1 MKQPDNLQSG
11 FSRWK
16 RVSVIVSFLLTFALV
31 GSFYGVQA
39 QERSS
44 DTPNFIII
52 FTDDQGY
59 GDVGVYGHPT
69 IKTPNL
75 DRMAFEGQKWT
86 NFYVAANVCTPS
98 RAGLLTGRLPIR
110 SGMCSDTRRV
120 LFPDSDGGLP
130 QNEVT
135 IAETLKEQG
144 YATAA
149 IGKWHLG
156 HLPQYLPTNQGFD
169 TYYGIPYSNDMD
181 LVTDKGY
188 MDFWQQPIDSIV
200 TENFN
205 VPLMRDTSIIERP
218 ADQTTITK
226 RYTQE
231 AVRFI
236 SENKDKPFFIY
247 LAHSLPHIPLFVS
260 NDFKGISK
268 RGLYGDVIEEID
280 WSVGEIMKTLKAEG
294 VDQNTLV
301 VFTSD
306 NGPWLIFGEN
316 GGSAGLLYGGKGTSY
331 EGGVREPAIFW
342 WPGTIEPAVVS
353 KMGSTLDLLPTL
365 TQLAGGKLPEDREY
379 DGYDLTPVLHG
390 QDVTPREEMIYYH
403 GTKIFAARKGDH
415 KLYFYSNNPLGY
427 PEKLEKLEK
436 YKLYNLAIDPSE
448 KEDIIDQHPEMVKE
462 IEAMVAAHEKTVKP
476 VESQL
481 EKVIGQVEAT
491 GNK

>member
-1 MKQPDNLQSG
+1 MKQLNSLYSYPSNLKASAIGLLLWTLAFIGG
-11 FSRWK
+11 FSEVK
-16 RVSVIVSFLLTFALV
+16 
-31 GSFYGVQA
+31 A
-39 QERSS
+39 QESNTE
-44 DTPNFIII
+44 TPNFIII

-59 GDVGVYGHPT
+59 GDLGVYGHPT

-110 SGMCSDTRRV
+110 SGMCSDKRRV

-130 QNEVT
+130 QSEIT
-135 IAETLKEQG
+135 IAEALKEEG
-144 YATAA
+144 YTTAA

-169 TYYGIPYSNDMD
+169 SYYGIPYSNDMD
-181 LVTDKGY
+181 LVSDLGY
-188 MDFWQQPIDSIV
+188 MEFWQQSVDSI
-200 TENFN
+200 TTDNFN
-205 VPLMRDTSIIERP
+205 VPLMRDTTIIERP

-231 AVRFI
+231 AVKFI
-236 SENKDKPFFIY
+236 SENKEKPFFLY

-260 NDFKGISK
+260 DDFKGTSD

-280 WSVGEIMKTLKAEG
+280 WSMGEIMKALKEEG

-306 NGPWLIFGEN
+306 NGPWLIFGEH
-316 GGSAGLLYGGKGTSY
+316 GGSAGLLHGGKGTSY

-342 WPGTIEPAVVS
+342 WPGTIEPAVIS
-353 KMGSTLDLLPTL
+353 KIGSTLDLLPTL
-365 TQLAGGKLPEDREY
+365 TGLAGGQLPDDREY
-379 DGYDLTPVLHG
+379 DGYDLSAVLKG
-390 QDVTPREEMIYYH
+390 QDVTPREDMIYYH
-403 GTKIFAARKGDH
+403 GTNIFAARKGDY
-415 KLYFYSNNPLGY
+415 KLYFYANNPLGY
-427 PEKLEKLEK
+427 PANLEKLEK
-436 YKLYNLAIDPSE
+436 YKLINLAIDPSE
-448 KEDIIDQHPEMVKE
+448 KEDIIDEHPEIVKE
-462 IEAMVAAHEKTVKP
+462 IEAMVAAHKQTVEP

-481 EKVIGQVEAT
+481 EKVIGQTEAA
-491 GNK
+491 GNQ